1 MKSASTTRMHI
12 LQTFE
17 SRTNR
22 SRTLYEQALRSLPG
36 GDTRS
41 STYFRPYPIFMEQ
54 GKGCRLRDVD
64 GNEYL
69 DFLNNYTTLV
79 HGHAHPE
86 ISRVIAVQASRGT
99 AYAAP
104 DENQIALADA
114 ITRRVDSVERVRF
127 CNSGTEA
134 VMNALRVARAFTG
147 RSKILKMEGGF
158 HGTHDSVQVS
168 VDPGSEPRPW
178 PLGRAEGG
186 GLSPGMVDEVLVA
199 PFNDIETTSRLIRS
213 HQDELAAVIVEPV
226 MGAAGAIPAR
236 KEFLE
241 TLREMTSQGGIF
253 LVFDEI
259 QTFRLGTG
267 GVQDLYGIRPDLTT
281 FGKVIGGGLPI
292 GAFGGHS
299 DVMKLL
305 DPRGKAVFG
314 HSGTFNGNAVTMAAG
329 VAALKLL
336 DESAIAD
343 INGRGDDLRSG
354 LQQALDELGI
364 KGHATGLGSL
374 LHVHLAIPPVLDYR
388 SSLDER
394 QSVWPWLH
402 LALLNRGIFASSRGF
417 FNTST
422 VMGKAEVE
430 RAVRAFGQALEEV
443 QLCLKEG
450 VKIDPPAA
458 LAQPV
463 KTP

>member
-213 HQDELAAVIVEPV
+213 HQDEAGRCHR
-226 MGAAGAIPAR
+226 GAGH
-236 KEFLE
+236 
-241 TLREMTSQGGIF
+241 GG
-253 LVFDEI
+253 
-259 QTFRLGTG
+259 
-267 GVQDLYGIRPDLTT
+267 
-281 FGKVIGGGLPI
+281 
-292 GAFGGHS
+292 
-299 DVMKLL
+299 
-305 DPRGKAVFG
+305 
-314 HSGTFNGNAVTMAAG
+314 
-329 VAALKLL
+329 
-336 DESAIAD
+336 
-343 INGRGDDLRSG
+343 GRGDSG
-354 LQQALDELGI
+354 SEGI
-364 KGHATGLGSL
+364 SGDATGDDEPGG
-374 LHVHLAIPPVLDYR
+374 HLPGLRRDSRPFD
-388 SSLDER
+388 
-394 QSVWPWLH
+394 
-402 LALLNRGIFASSRGF
+402 LAPEGFKIFTASGP
-417 FNTST
+417 
-422 VMGKAEVE
+422 
-430 RAVRAFGQALEEV
+430 
-443 QLCLKEG
+443 
-450 VKIDPPAA
+450 I
-458 LAQPV
+458 
-463 KTP
+463 